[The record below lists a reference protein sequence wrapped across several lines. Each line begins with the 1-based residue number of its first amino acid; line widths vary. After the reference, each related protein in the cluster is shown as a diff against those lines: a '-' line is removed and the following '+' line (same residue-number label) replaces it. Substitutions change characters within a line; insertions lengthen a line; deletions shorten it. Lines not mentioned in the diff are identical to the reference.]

1 MKRPCLQAFSTVIIF
16 IFLSSFTLGTPWCYF
31 LDTEQSYVQWSAT
44 ESNGQP
50 ISWRTSFNT
59 GMYCPYSHY
68 HGSLSINMVLMET
81 SDSAQTK
88 DVNYGLVQRL
98 FETDTFPNANIE
110 IVESKKIGDFD
121 FEVSGFLTLKDST
134 NPINFV
140 LSQSNS
146 ISKGKYKSI
155 DTYSASIPVN
165 LLDFGIPHTTFPEDF
180 RLDFHLV
187 GLWEN
192 F

>member
-1 MKRPCLQAFSTVIIF
+1 
-16 IFLSSFTLGTPWCYF
+16 
-31 LDTEQSYVQWSAT
+31 
-44 ESNGQP
+44 
-50 ISWRTSFNT
+50 
-59 GMYCPYSHY
+59 
-68 HGSLSINMVLMET
+68 MET